1 MKKIVI
7 DIIARYLL
15 FPKLCYPG
23 ITMGLLPLVKK
34 IQALARPPGLFYRHY
49 PYFLLG

>member
-23 ITMGLLPLVKK
+23 LTMGLLPLVK
-34 IQALARPPGLFYRHY
+34 I
-49 PYFLLG
+49 

>member
-23 ITMGLLPLVKK
+23 LTMGLLPLVKN
-34 IQALARPPGLFYRHY
+34 LSPG
-49 PYFLLG
+49 PTAGAFL